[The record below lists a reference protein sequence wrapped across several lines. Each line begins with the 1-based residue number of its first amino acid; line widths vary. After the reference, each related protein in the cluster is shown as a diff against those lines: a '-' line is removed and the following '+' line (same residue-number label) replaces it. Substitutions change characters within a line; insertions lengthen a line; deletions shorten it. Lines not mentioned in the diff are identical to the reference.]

1 VTALAIAICIVCQLF
16 LVAGQV
22 LLKHAMVANHATWR
36 RTAIRLLPGIA
47 CMTVWFFLWLGLL
60 EKWDLSKVFPFEGLN
75 PALLV
80 VAAWLFLRERV
91 TPATWVGIG
100 LITAGIVLVS
110 RS

>member
-1 VTALAIAICIVCQLF
+1 VTALAIGICIVCQLF

-22 LLKHAMVANHATWR
+22 LLKHAMAKDGADWR
-36 RTAIRLLPGIA
+36 RTHLRLLPGIA

-60 EKWDLSKVFPFEGLN
+60 EKWELSKVFPFEGLN

-91 TPATWVGIG
+91 TVGTWVGIA

-110 RS
+110 GS

>member
-1 VTALAIAICIVCQLF
+1 VTALAIVICVTCQLF

-22 LLKHAMVANHATWR
+22 LLKHAMAGEASGLR
-36 RTAIRLLPGIA
+36 RTTVRLIPGVA
-47 CMTVWFFLWLGLL
+47 CLTVWFFLWLGLL

-80 VAAWLFLRERV
+80 VAAWIFLRERV
-91 TPATWVGIG
+91 TPGTWVGIAM
-100 LITAGIVLVS
+100 ITAGIVLVS